1 MILFQPEN
9 EYSFAVSSV
18 QPFPD
23 KAYFQAVEDMYRDN
37 GIVVPFVSNDAA
49 TQGFFAPGTGN
60 GSVDI
65 YGHDGYPLGFDCANP
80 YVWPDNALPTYYLAA
95 HRQQSPSTPYTI
107 SEFQGGAFDP
117 WGGPGFAKC
126 TALLG
131 PEFERVFYKN
141 NYAADIAIF
150 NIYMVY
156 GG

>member
-9 EYSFAVSSV
+9 EYTFAESFI

-23 KAYFQAVEDMYRDN
+23 KNYFQAVEDMYRDN
-37 GIVVPFVSNDAA
+37 GIVVPFVSNDAYA
-49 TQGFFAPGTGN
+49 AGYFAPGTGN

-65 YGHDGYPLGFDCANP
+65 YGHDSYPLGFDCANP
-80 YVWPDNALPTYYLAA
+80 YVWPDGALPTTFLGL
-95 HRQQSPSTPYTI
+95 HRNQSPSTPYTI
-107 SEFQGGAFDP
+107 SEFQGGAFDS

-141 NYAADIAIF
+141 NYAAAIAIV
-150 NIYMVY
+150 NYYMVY